1 VKYTFVRGLA
11 LTLGVY
17 AIPNATF
24 AQYSIG
30 EPGVGLTSGA
40 YIPVAK
46 PGVATMMIPGVPAG
60 YQTSQ
65 TVGSGIP
72 TSTGAV
78 LVQGIPNGQ
87 TQMIPATHVPVQMFP
102 QAGTTLPTT
111 PQYMVADNRSVL
123 QNGGYQQAIPQ
134 PVQPHAQELVQPYPQ
149 AEASAHPGVV
159 NTNETP
165 YTAPTIGTSEA
176 CTTTSCGPAIQ
187 PLCPWI
193 FGANALLFNRL
204 DDDCTALTYRI
215 ADPTYPLLCTR
226 LVDMP
231 TTGGYELY
239 GGRYFCD
246 GRYAVIGSYW
256 GIFSPQQQASVSE
269 FPGTELMPA
278 LFFTYDSPWG
288 GSTAG
293 IRMTSQWVS
302 DWYNQAHTH
311 RVTREQS
318 FQNAEVNFVSFA
330 LGGGAR
336 QPYSSDCGSCLFG
349 RGCADDCRPGPT
361 GACAPWYGAQCSR
374 LRFNAFA
381 GLRWFQFQDQL
392 EFGASEANATFD
404 YSADD
409 FFYQNHVTNDLFGGQ
424 LGATATWCTGRC
436 FNFFTGTSFGVYN
449 NRMSLSSYAGTAT
462 EIATIVSANQFN
474 GQQFSFTAHDNDIAF
489 LGEGNVGTG
498 IRISRGW
505 TANIGYR
512 LIGVSGVATSPG
524 QIPRDFGNL
533 NSAWHLKNEH
543 SIMLHGLTLGAA
555 YNF

>member
-1 VKYTFVRGLA
+1 
-11 LTLGVY
+11 
-17 AIPNATF
+17 
-24 AQYSIG
+24 
-30 EPGVGLTSGA
+30 
-40 YIPVAK
+40 
-46 PGVATMMIPGVPAG
+46 
-60 YQTSQ
+60 
-65 TVGSGIP
+65 
-72 TSTGAV
+72 
-78 LVQGIPNGQ
+78 
-87 TQMIPATHVPVQMFP
+87 
-102 QAGTTLPTT
+102 
-111 PQYMVADNRSVL
+111 
-123 QNGGYQQAIPQ
+123 
-134 PVQPHAQELVQPYPQ
+134 
-149 AEASAHPGVV
+149 
-159 NTNETP
+159 
-165 YTAPTIGTSEA
+165 
-176 CTTTSCGPAIQ
+176 
-187 PLCPWI
+187 
-193 FGANALLFNRL
+193 LFNRL

-269 FPGTELMPA
+269 FPGTQLMPA

-336 QPYSSDCGSCLFG
+336 QPYSADCGSCLFG
-349 RGCADDCRPGPT
+349 SGAADNCRPGPT

-374 LRFNAFA
+374 LRLNAFA

-404 YSADD
+404 YSSDD

-474 GQQFSFTAHDNDIAF
+474 GQQFSFTAHDNDVAF